1 MTTRIGIDGHILT
14 GMFQGSRTWLL
25 EILRRAPQL
34 TPDIQ
39 YVVFSDDVAACRHL
53 VSGPNIL
60 HCAFP
65 VRSSSFRILAF
76 WPYAI
81 LKYKLDRLV
90 TQYIAPPLFA
100 SRQIVVV
107 HDILFETHPSFFPAK
122 TRWRNR
128 ALVRLSAKRARKVVT
143 VSRYCQQQIAREY
156 GLPVREIGVV
166 HNGFACKSEAAA
178 LPLPLI
184 NENAYF
190 LFVGRLEPRKNL
202 RLALEAFAR
211 LGDPHV
217 KLVVVGR
224 NDFEAPDTLARL
236 NGDVNVIHLQDV
248 SDGELAA
255 LYAHARALIYPSL
268 GEGWGI
274 PVLEALGAGCPVIA
288 SCATAIP
295 EAGGAAC
302 VYFDPLSTHA
312 VDELAVLMARSLRGE
327 LSFDR
332 TEAARHVA
340 SLSWDNAAKAFAE
353 VVQGLAEAR
362 V

>member
-34 TPDIQ
+34 TPQIQ
-39 YVVFSDDVAACRHL
+39 YIIFSDDVAACSRL
-53 VSGPNIL
+53 VSGPNIMHSAL
-60 HCAFP
+60 P
-65 VRSSSFRILAF
+65 VKSSAFRILAY

-81 LKYKLDRLV
+81 LKNKLDFLV
-90 TQYIAPPLFA
+90 TQYIAPPFFP

-128 ALVRLSAKRARKVVT
+128 VLVMLSAKRATKTVT

-156 GLPVREIGVV
+156 GLPVEEIGVV
-166 HNGFACKSEAAA
+166 HNGFAWKRGQTITQRRITDES
-178 LPLPLI
+178 
-184 NENAYF
+184 AYF

-211 LGDPHV
+211 LGDPDV
-217 KLVVVGR
+217 KLVVVGK
-224 NDFEAPDTLARL
+224 NDFEQLETLARL
-236 NGDVNVIHLQDV
+236 KGDVNVIHLEDV
-248 SDGELAA
+248 SDEELAA
-255 LYAHARALIYPSL
+255 LYAHACALVYPSL

-302 VYFDPLSTHA
+302 FYFDPSASDA
-312 VDELAVLMARSLRGE
+312 VDQLALLMGRCLREELI
-327 LSFDR
+327 FDR
-332 TEAARHVA
+332 PEAARHVA
-340 SLSWDNAAKAFAE
+340 SLSWDNAAKAFAGI
-353 VVQGLAEAR
+353 VQELAAAR
-362 V
+362 A